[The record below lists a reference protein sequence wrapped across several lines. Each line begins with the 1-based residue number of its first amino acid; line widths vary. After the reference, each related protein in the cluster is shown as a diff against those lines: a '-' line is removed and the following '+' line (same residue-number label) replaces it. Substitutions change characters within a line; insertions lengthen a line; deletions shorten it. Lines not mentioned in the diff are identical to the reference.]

1 MQCMTT
7 PKVTVIIPVY
17 NTERL
22 LDRCLESVVRQ
33 SLSDIEI
40 ICVDDGSTDGS
51 PALLDSW
58 AERDARIRVI
68 HQTNGRQGKARNA
81 ALRVARGEYVGMI
94 DSDDYIP
101 EEYFERLYSAATE
114 ADADVAICGIVKQKP
129 VGERVVIA
137 FDRVEVVS
145 DADAKLRVCHCPPEF
160 HPVNKLYRRAMLER
174 LGLRF
179 KEGVPYE
186 DVMFVT
192 RAIVECDRVVTV
204 PNVHY
209 YYVLNPSS
217 TVKSRQTATKQAQ
230 KYEAHRDMV
239 EYVEAKGLRIPSRY
253 RNITVRYGSLC
264 GITLWKVKEC
274 GKRRT
279 LRLFDILPVWMWQR
293 R

>member
-1 MQCMTT
+1 MTT

-22 LDRCLESVVRQ
+22 LNRCLESVVRQ

-137 FDRVEVVS
+137 FDMVEVVR

-239 EYVEAKGLRIPSRY
+239 EYVEAKGLRMPSRY